1 MTPLDNSSNS
11 ALPGKESVTL
21 PTRAAR
27 PFATTTVGGPSPSSD
42 TNPAQYHF
50 PGPALI
56 GSALKEIA
64 SSGAAVS
71 ELGLGSLMNVMNG
84 SPTNSAGVFNA
95 VRALR
100 ESGTA

>member
-1 MTPLDNSSNS
+1 MTPVDNSSNS
-11 ALPGKESVTL
+11 VLPGKESVT
-21 PTRAAR
+21 PPARAAR

-84 SPTNSAGVFNA
+84 SPTHSPRVFTPFSLF
-95 VRALR
+95 R
-100 ESGTA
+100 

>member
-1 MTPLDNSSNS
+1 MTPLDKGSDSDP
-11 ALPGKESVTL
+11 PGKGSVTL
-21 PTRAAR
+21 PTRASR

-42 TNPAQYHF
+42 TNPAQSHF

-64 SSGAAVS
+64 SSGGAGS

-84 SPTNSAGVFNA
+84 SPTNSAGVF
-95 VRALR
+95 
-100 ESGTA
+100 TAFRLCR